1 MGLGPT
7 AIAEAL
13 PGVGKELCVET
24 GQVSGFTVG
33 GIWFLIVS
41 AVAGVV
47 TDQKGSHRT
56 SPVLRSCIYIR
67 ALAAGFL
74 SVFLSLSSM
83 GPPAMRLQTMNSSL
97 LFSLWPGGGV
107 CISPAHFCLPH
118 SALSLRSQACLS
130 SHQMPVFVFQTAGL
144 KIHRIDH
151 TCPFCVPVFSSR
163 LLCRGDVRS

>member
-1 MGLGPT
+1 M
-7 AIAEAL
+7 
-13 PGVGKELCVET
+13 ET

-33 GIWFLIVS
+33 GIWFLIAS

-56 SPVLRSCIYIR
+56 PPILRSCIHTR
-67 ALAAGFL
+67 ALAAGLL

-83 GPPAMRLQTMNSSL
+83 GPPSVRLQTLNSSL
-97 LFSLWPGGGV
+97 LLSLWPGGGV

-118 SALSLRSQACLS
+118 STFSLSSRACLS
-130 SHQMPVFVFQTAGL
+130 SHQMPVWVLQTAGL
-144 KIHRIDH
+144 KIRRIDH

>member
-33 GIWFLIVS
+33 GIWFLIAS

-56 SPVLRSCIYIR
+56 PPILRSCIHTR
-67 ALAAGFL
+67 ALAAGLL

-83 GPPAMRLQTMNSSL
+83 GPPSVRLQTLNSSL
-97 LFSLWPGGGV
+97 LLSLWPGGEV
-107 CISPAHFCLPH
+107 CIFPAHFCLPH
-118 SALSLRSQACLS
+118 STFSLSSRACLS
-130 SHQMPVFVFQTAGL
+130 SHQMPVWVLQTAGL
-144 KIHRIDH
+144 KIRRIDH